1 MKGSMT
7 KKGNL
12 RLTKVEWQKQP
23 NNQKHCLIVKSFMK
37 RKLRSNNKIYL
48 NKILLL
54 KEIDIFSILIQKFYR
69 VSFIFSKASH

>member
-54 KEIDIFSILIQKFYR
+54 KEIDIFSILI
-69 VSFIFSKASH
+69 